1 MTSLSAPLKTR
12 LRTLIPGYDSLEL
25 RLFLDNNTD
34 LPVSVGEIILLALEN
49 ATTIKSI
56 TPVEQPDAETIL
68 VLFAEVLAG
77 LANNTN
83 TRNNARPPRWEPSP
97 ADFASFFA
105 LFPQQAPQ
113 ITARLV
119 NHPDTRTRQE
129 FQEYCETQHLLEH
142 QSPTLDEAERNYGR
156 MKLLVDSMMMGV
168 AA

>member
-25 RLFLDNNTD
+25 RLFLDNNKDMPT
-34 LPVSVGEIILLALEN
+34 SVGEIILLALEN
-49 ATTIKSI
+49 AATMKDTA
-56 TPVEQPDAETIL
+56 PVEQPNSETIL
-68 VLFAEVLAG
+68 VLFAEALAG
-77 LANNTN
+77 AVNNTSA
-83 TRNNARPPRWEPSP
+83 RNNMEASCWEPTGD
-97 ADFASFFA
+97 DFASFFA